1 MSTMRDGEQ
10 STRDSTHPSP
20 VGAQKPVFREQATAA
35 RAASRELGAPVS
47 QGFARRSRTRSDDP
61 AAADRPRGSLLR
73 TALRVARAPRV
84 PVRLQSQVSDCG
96 PACLAMVFALH
107 GVQVPIRELREAAG
121 TGRDG
126 VSARR
131 LLDAARDYG
140 FRGRG
145 VRTTMDTLR
154 DLPAGAILFWNFN
167 HFVVL
172 ERVAGRH
179 VYLVDPQYG
188 RRRMTL
194 DAVGE
199 AFTGVAL
206 LLSPPLPAKGDGA
219 SLPRIP
225 VLTKLVSRRRKRRPE
240 GSWRYAR
247 YFLPGDRR
255 WIPFVVCSL
264 LLLGFN
270 LAAPLVTKAV
280 ADHAPGGQA
289 GGATLFLFGVALLA
303 VLYFLLQFAR
313 SIAFAAIQTR
323 VDEEVTTGVLQRL
336 LALPYGFFA
345 TRAPGDLMQRVRTS
359 TAVRQILSVT
369 AFTSLFDG
377 LLILFYMALLL
388 LADPLL
394 AGLVMALALTQVA
407 VLALSWNR
415 QEYASVDAL
424 EARSRADAELAEL
437 LEGMSTLKAA
447 GLEDVAGRRWSHTL
461 ADELNARWRS
471 RRLLA
476 VSSVLSSSLQIAA
489 PLLVLVVGSVRVDEG
504 LLSTG
509 DVLGFSVL
517 AMGLLVPLANLV
529 QTGLQLSGLG
539 ASFSRLGDIMEA
551 TPERGALG
559 DSPEASVDE
568 TSAGALSFEHVS
580 FAYPGSDP
588 VLDDV
593 SFDVP
598 PGSFTVILGAS
609 GSGKST
615 CALLAA
621 GLYPA
626 GSGRVLALG
635 RDLARADTA
644 AFRRSI
650 AFVNQDSR
658 LFAGSIRDNLTSG
671 SLDTD
676 IDAIKTATRL
686 AEIHQDIRTLPMKYQ
701 TVLGSGGTGL
711 SGGQRQRVALAR
723 ALMRRPEI
731 LILDEATSALDPALE
746 RKIFR
751 SLIELGTTL
760 VVIAH
765 RLTAVED
772 ADQIVVLDRGKV
784 VQLGHHR
791 DLVRQDGPYRS
802 LTQRDAARSDA

>member
-1 MSTMRDGEQ
+1 MSTMRDGERAVPN
-10 STRDSTHPSP
+10 SANPP
-20 VGAQKPVFREQATAA
+20 APVFREQAMAA
-35 RAASRELGAPVS
+35 RGAARELGAAVS
-47 QGFARRSRTRSDDP
+47 PGFARPARTNSDDSEG
-61 AAADRPRGSLLR
+61 AADRPRRSWLR
-73 TALRVARAPRV
+73 AGWDALRARRV
-84 PVRLQSQVSDCG
+84 PVRIQSQVSDCG
-96 PACLAMVFALH
+96 PTCLAMVFALH
-107 GVQVPIRELREAAG
+107 GVEVPIRELREAAG

-131 LLDAARDYG
+131 LLDAARDHG

-145 VRTTMDTLR
+145 VRTTLDGLR

-179 VYLVDPQYG
+179 IHLVDPQYG

-206 LLSPPLPAKGDGA
+206 LLSPPLPTTGEKPSIFG
-219 SLPRIP
+219 LPF
-225 VLTKLVSRRRKRRPE
+225 LAKLVHRRRARRPE

-255 WIPFVVCSL
+255 WIPFVLCSL

-270 LAAPLVTKAV
+270 LATPLVTKAV
-280 ADHAPGGQA
+280 ADHATGGRT
-289 GGATLFLFGVALLA
+289 GGTALFLLGVALLA

-313 SIAFAAIQTR
+313 SVAFAAIQTR
-323 VDEEVTTGVLQRL
+323 VDEEVTTGVLHRL

-359 TAVRQILSVT
+359 TAVRQILSAT
-369 AFTSLFDG
+369 AFTSMFDG
-377 LLILFYMALLL
+377 LLVLFYMALLL

-394 AGLVMALALTQVA
+394 AGLAIALALAQVA
-407 VLALSWNR
+407 VLVLSWRR

-424 EARSRADAELAEL
+424 EARSRADAELVEL
-437 LEGMSTLKAA
+437 LEGLSTLKAA
-447 GLEDVAGRRWSHTL
+447 GLEDVAARRWSHTL
-461 ADELNARWRS
+461 ADELNARTRS

-476 VSSVLSSSLQIAA
+476 VSSVLSSALQIAA

-539 ASFSRLGDIMEA
+539 ASFARLGDIMEA
-551 TPERGALG
+551 VPERAARDGAAAPTDPDPG
-559 DSPEASVDE
+559 
-568 TSAGALSFEHVS
+568 GALSFENVS
-580 FAYPGSDP
+580 FAYPGSEP
-588 VLDDV
+588 VLDEV
-593 SFDVP
+593 SFTVP
-598 PGSFTVILGAS
+598 AGSFTVILGAS

-626 GSGRVLALG
+626 TSGRVRALG
-635 RDLARADTA
+635 RDLARTDTVA
-644 AFRRSI
+644 YRRSI

-658 LFAGSIRDNLTSG
+658 LFAGSIRDNITFG
-671 SLDTD
+671 STDTD
-676 IDAIKTATRL
+676 IEAIKTAARL
-686 AEIHQDIRTLPMKYQ
+686 AEIHQDIRTLPLKYQ
-701 TVLGSGGTGL
+701 TVLGSGGAGL

-746 RKIFR
+746 RRIFR
-751 SLIELGTTL
+751 SLVELGTTL

-765 RLTAVED
+765 RLTAVEE
-772 ADQIVVLDRGKV
+772 ADQIVVLDQGRV
-784 VQLGHHR
+784 VQRGHHR
-791 DLVRQDGPYRS
+791 DLVAQDGPYRS
-802 LTQRDAARSDA
+802 LTQRDVARSDA